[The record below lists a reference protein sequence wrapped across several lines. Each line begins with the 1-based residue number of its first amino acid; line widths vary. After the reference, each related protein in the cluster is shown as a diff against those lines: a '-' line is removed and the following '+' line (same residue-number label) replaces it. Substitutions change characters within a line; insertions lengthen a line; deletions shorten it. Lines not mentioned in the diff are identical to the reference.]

1 MDPTDTN
8 SLKVNT
14 FDGDTVY
21 KHGMEKF
28 CNMQGQYVTIDATL
42 TQAQS
47 PFLIPLCNL
56 GIMGTEYGRS
66 SSLEVNVSVTIG
78 STKNV
83 DIPKIESLLS
93 IGNTLDIEISLRDA
107 ATYSSWVTIDS
118 SMTKVTF

>member
-1 MDPTDTN
+1 M
-8 SLKVNT
+8 
-14 FDGDTVY
+14 
-21 KHGMEKF
+21 
-28 CNMQGQYVTIDATL
+28 
-42 TQAQS
+42 
-47 PFLIPLCNL
+47 
-56 GIMGTEYGRS
+56 
-66 SSLEVNVSVTIG
+66 SVTIG